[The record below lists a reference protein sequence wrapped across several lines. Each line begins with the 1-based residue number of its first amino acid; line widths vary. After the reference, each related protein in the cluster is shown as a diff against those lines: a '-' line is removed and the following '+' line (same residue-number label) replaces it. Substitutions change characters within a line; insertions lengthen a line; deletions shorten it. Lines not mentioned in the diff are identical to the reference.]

1 MDCLFIKIEK
11 FLKKLQIPKNEAH
24 VSTQIVCSARFLQKS
39 PLLGRRRWLSAAFN
53 HPSKPSLVSLLS
65 SCIFPPSAHLVL
77 LGSFDGCSVPFQ
89 PSMRVELTKL
99 QK

>member
-39 PLLGRRRWLSAAFN
+39 PLLGRRRWLSAAIQAN
-53 HPSKPSLVSLLS
+53 HRWFRCSPRAS
-65 SCIFPPSAHLVL
+65 SFPPSAHLVF